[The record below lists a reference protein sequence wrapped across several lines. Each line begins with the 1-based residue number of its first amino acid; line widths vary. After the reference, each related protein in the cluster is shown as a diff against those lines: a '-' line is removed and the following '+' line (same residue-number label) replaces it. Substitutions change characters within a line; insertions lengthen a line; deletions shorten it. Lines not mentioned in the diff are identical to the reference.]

1 MPMSAYLRQLRTQ
14 VGTTRLLLPS
24 VTGVVRD
31 EAGRLLLVRQRD
43 DGRWSTPGGAIEPD
57 ETPADAV
64 VREVWEETGLLIAP
78 AQVLGVYGG
87 PDFVVRYPNGDE
99 TQYVSTIFSCVVR
112 GGALAADGTE
122 TIAAR
127 FWTADEARNLPLASW
142 LTGVLP
148 LLFTASASEAWF
160 EPPRWAPPN
169 DQARSA
175 EIPA

>member
-1 MPMSAYLRQLRTQ
+1 MPTSAYLRELRAR

-31 EAGRLLLVRQRD
+31 AAGRVLLVQQRD
-43 DGRWSTPGGAIEPD
+43 DRRWSTPGGAMDPD

-64 VREVWEETGLLIAP
+64 VREVWEETGLLVAP
-78 AQVLGVYGG
+78 VRVLGVYAG

-112 GGALAADGTE
+112 AGALEADGTE
-122 TIAAR
+122 TVAAR
-127 FWTADEARNLPLASW
+127 FWTEDEARNLPLASW

-148 LLFTASASEAWF
+148 VLFAASSSDAWF
-160 EPPRWAPPN
+160 EPPRWAPP
-169 DQARSA
+169 S
-175 EIPA
+175 E